1 MVLAVGVG
9 AYSAAIFLMVAHAF
23 YKALLFLGSGSVIH
37 SLNGEQDMGKMG
49 GLAKYLPITFP
60 AFLVG
65 WLAISGIPPFA
76 GFFAKGDV
84 LTNAFEHNKL
94 LWAIGV
100 ITAILT
106 AYYMTRLFV
115 LTFRGNERFHEI
127 EGVHEPHESPWPM
140 TVPLIVLSVLAIVG
154 GVIDLPWAHGAT
166 LAHFLNPV
174 FGFVPAVAPAST
186 GAQWGLALVDVAAAV
201 IGLLAAFA
209 IWRDTSENPRFE
221 SKFFAHVWYWDDFY
235 DATIGK
241 PLTRAAQF
249 SDDVVEPKIIDGA
262 AGAVAVGIRDS
273 AEGLRKIQSGFVR
286 QYALAMVLGFAV
298 IVVYLL
304 ARVH

>member
-1 MVLAVGVG
+1 
-9 AYSAAIFLMVAHAF
+9 
-23 YKALLFLGSGSVIH
+23 
-37 SLNGEQDMGKMG
+37 
-49 GLAKYLPITFP
+49 
-60 AFLVG
+60 
-65 WLAISGIPPFA
+65 
-76 GFFAKGDV
+76 
-84 LTNAFEHNKL
+84 
-94 LWAIGV
+94 
-100 ITAILT
+100 
-106 AYYMTRLFV
+106 
-115 LTFRGNERFHEI
+115 
-127 EGVHEPHESPWPM
+127 M
-140 TVPLIVLSVLAIVG
+140 TVPLIILSVLAIVG

-166 LAHFLNPV
+166 LAHFLSPV

-221 SKFFAHVWYWDDFY
+221 SKFLEHVWYWDSFY
-235 DATIGK
+235 DDIIGK

-262 AGAVAVGIRDS
+262 VTGVGVSIRDS